1 MPDAGWPV
9 LLAVGLSPAVQPARL
24 PAREETSPSHATPW
38 TVLEPLGKLSLENPH
53 TDTLDPYGQCTCTC
67 TCTYVM
73 CVCDGNAMNETGT
86 HRVGTDTP
94 PANCAWLAGAMSE
107 TNTCAQLT
115 SKTDWG
121 KRYRQHVAHPGP
133 HVVMSSG

>member
-86 HRVGTDTP
+86 HRVGTD
-94 PANCAWLAGAMSE
+94 
-107 TNTCAQLT
+107 
-115 SKTDWG
+115 
-121 KRYRQHVAHPGP
+121 RHVLY
-133 HVVMSSG
+133 

>member
-67 TCTYVM
+67 TCTYIM
-73 CVCDGNAMNETGT
+73 CVCEGNAMNEPGT

-94 PANCAWLAGAMSE
+94 PANCAWLAGATSE
-107 TNTCAQLT
+107 TNTCAQN
-115 SKTDWG
+115 DE
-121 KRYRQHVAHPGP
+121 PN
-133 HVVMSSG
+133 